1 MRSWKPPKG
10 ESGNSRLGC
19 AEEAIIKGQTCYFS
33 FSYQLRSAVASEPDG
48 RGLEHVSGLVHLSA
62 TENRQSNSLT
72 GCSAP
77 AKRSPDVWMNGGG
90 VEDAWRSGGDGG
102 VTSFQKL

>member
-33 FSYQLRSAVASEPDG
+33 FCYQLRSAVASEPDG

-62 TENRQSNSLT
+62 TENRENRKQRQSNSLT

-77 AKRSPDVWMNGGG
+77 AKRSPDV
-90 VEDAWRSGGDGG
+90 
-102 VTSFQKL
+102 